1 MNGESHK
8 FFKIMVNGKEV
19 GKYGL
24 SFYPDI
30 KAVGIGSFEIFPE
43 YRRRGYAGKAIQ
55 KIVLKYKDEYDLV
68 YGFVDVDN
76 VPAIA
81 LYKKIGKVSDKAN
94 DNNQFYVEFYNRN

>member
-30 KAVGIGSFEIFPE
+30 KAVGIGSFEIFRNIVDE
-43 YRRRGYAGKAIQ
+43 DMLERRYRK
-55 KIVLKYKDEYDLV
+55 
-68 YGFVDVDN
+68 
-76 VPAIA
+76 
-81 LYKKIGKVSDKAN
+81 
-94 DNNQFYVEFYNRN
+94 